1 MDEFDVSGFVS
12 DIIEVALK
20 KDKTRE
26 RSRIY
31 RENNKDKIKQ
41 KKKEYCEKNKDKKKE
56 YDKTRKKQRKEYRQT
71 PNGIKSN
78 RISQWKHKGIIT
90 DDYDELYNHYLKTA
104 YCDAC
109 KVELT
114 YDRNPTAT
122 TKCCDHDHSITD
134 RHNFRNIL
142 CNLCNIKRR

>member
-1 MDEFDVSGFVS
+1 MNDNFDVSGFVS
-12 DIIEVALK
+12 DIIKVALK
-20 KDKTRE
+20 KDKHRE
-26 RSRIY
+26 Y
-31 RENNKDKIKQ
+31 N
-41 KKKEYCEKNKDKKKE
+41 KEYNKEYRNKNKDKLKE
-56 YDKTRKKQRKEYRQT
+56 YQKEYWNKNKEKVNTQQKEYRQT
-71 PNGIKSN
+71 PQGKKNH
-78 RISQWKHKGIIT
+78 RISQWKRQGIIT

-114 YDRNPTAT
+114 YDRNPTPT

-134 RHNFRNIL
+134 APNFRNIL